1 MGTRILLFTSVLC
14 LLLCASCTTS
24 NKVAYFQNAQDT
36 TYRQKI
42 GIIEAPFQQGDI
54 LSIVVSSRSR
64 EASADFNSIDPI
76 FKGYLVDREGNVLLP
91 TLGKI
96 QVAGLTKKQLQE
108 KITNLILSKQ
118 LLVEPL
124 VDIRFTNFEVTIL
137 GEVSHPSVIQVPS
150 EQISLVKALA
160 YAGDLTIYGKRENV
174 LIVREEDGIRKT
186 RHINLNSSDFLNSE
200 YYYLRPND
208 LIYVE
213 PNNDRIALSG
223 RKQQVL
229 PLALTGL
236 SFLFVVFDKLI
247 K

>member
-1 MGTRILLFTSVLC
+1 MGTRILLFTSVIC
-14 LLLCASCTTS
+14 LLLCASCTTT

-64 EASADFNSIDPI
+64 EASADFNTNDPI
-76 FKGYLVDREGNVLLP
+76 FKGYLVDRDGNILLP
-91 TLGKI
+91 TLGKV
-96 QVAGLTKKQLQE
+96 QVAGLTKRQLQE
-108 KITNLILSKQ
+108 KITNLILTKQ

-124 VDIRFTNFEVTIL
+124 VDIRFTNFEVTVL
-137 GEVSHPSVIQVPS
+137 GEVGHPSVIQVPS

>member
-1 MGTRILLFTSVLC
+1 
-14 LLLCASCTTS
+14 
-24 NKVAYFQNAQDT
+24 VAYFQNAQDT

>member
-1 MGTRILLFTSVLC
+1 MGTRILLFTSVVC

-54 LSIVVSSRSR
+54 LNIVVSSRSR
-64 EASADFNSIDPI
+64 EASAEFNSIDPI

-96 QVAGLTKKQLQE
+96 QVAGLTKKQLQD
-108 KITNLILSKQ
+108 KITGLILSKQ

-137 GEVSHPSVIQVPS
+137 GEVSHPSVILVPS

>member
-1 MGTRILLFTSVLC
+1 MGTRILLFTSVVC

-54 LSIVVSSRSR
+54 LNIVVSSRSR
-64 EASADFNSIDPI
+64 EASAEFNSIDPI

-108 KITNLILSKQ
+108 KITGLILSKQ

-137 GEVSHPSVIQVPS
+137 GEVSHPTVIQVPS

>member
-1 MGTRILLFTSVLC
+1 MGTRILLFTSVVC

-96 QVAGLTKKQLQE
+96 QVAGLTKKQLQD

-118 LLVEPL
+118 LLVEPM

-213 PNNDRIALSG
+213 PNKDRIALSG